1 MVCSGFATVRLILGD
16 QSTFILRADNA
27 NKGFCFLFRYV
38 VCVNNA
44 LQGQR
49 SSFMLEDGR
58 AKSFREIADNK
69 IAVSC
74 LIRVMYLTVL
84 APDIVA
90 DILSSN

>member
-1 MVCSGFATVRLILGD
+1 
-16 QSTFILRADNA
+16 
-27 NKGFCFLFRYV
+27 
-38 VCVNNA
+38 
-44 LQGQR
+44 
-49 SSFMLEDGR
+49 MLEDGR

-74 LIRVMYLTVL
+74 LIRVVYLTVL